1 MMTGAAFLVMTNGEL
16 KQALAVTVNRPDLS
30 ASYQMWINQSLQAIT
45 QRTKW
50 AFLGRKRRD
59 VVIPSGST
67 SASMPSDFR
76 GLTEEHPSVVVMDG
90 SGAQTPCKVVSEEST
105 LNRTMWSTL
114 ASRPGEML
122 VFLTPDEE
130 GGTLLNIYGI
140 AGETYTFKVRYVTD
154 APTFEEDDDTSEL
167 TERYPLLVKSELFSI
182 AFSEINDF
190 VMAGTWAAMAATKLR
205 EAEYDDYQRRRSGR
219 TMRFG
224 G

>member
-1 MMTGAAFLVMTNGEL
+1 MTGAAFLIMTNGQL

-30 ASYQMWINQSLQAIT
+30 ASYQMWINQALQSIT

-59 VVIPSGST
+59 VVIPAGST

-76 GLTEEHPSVVVMDG
+76 ALTNEGPAVVVVDG
-90 SGAQTPCKVVSEEST
+90 SGAQTPCKVVSQEST
-105 LNRTMWSTL
+105 LNRTMFSTL
-114 ASRPGEML
+114 ASRPGEL
-122 VFLTPDEE
+122 NVFLTPDEE
-130 GGTLLNIYGI
+130 GGSLLNVTGDT
-140 AGETYTFKVRYVTD
+140 GETLTFKVSYTTD

-167 TERYPLLVKSELFSI
+167 TGRYPLLTKAELFSI
-182 AFSEINDF
+182 AFSDINDF
-190 VMAGTWAAMAATKLR
+190 AMAATWAAMAAGKLR

-219 TMRFG
+219 VTRMG